1 MNVTIVDLNIIL
13 GTLLQKSISWLPHS
27 VTCQRKWIIP
37 KRLLWVSRNI
47 TVVNASNR
55 SKCGHNG
62 TKLYK
67 KLDHLLLYVLQI
79 SKVYW
84 TISIQ
89 DLPPD
94 NAFQ

>member
-1 MNVTIVDLNIIL
+1 MLLVDQDMVIV
-13 GTLLQKSISWLPHS
+13 
-27 VTCQRKWIIP
+27 
-37 KRLLWVSRNI
+37 
-47 TVVNASNR
+47 
-55 SKCGHNG
+55 G
-62 TKLYK
+62 TKLYEQVDN
-67 KLDHLLLYVLQI
+67 LFLYVLQI